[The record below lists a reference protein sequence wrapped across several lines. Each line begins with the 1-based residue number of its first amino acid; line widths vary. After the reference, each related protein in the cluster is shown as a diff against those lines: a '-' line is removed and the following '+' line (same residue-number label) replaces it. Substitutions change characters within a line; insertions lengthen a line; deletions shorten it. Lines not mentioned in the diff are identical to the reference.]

1 MFNEVVAG
9 LAGSTIPDEIH
20 NLSSVFQVYP
30 VVFYKLDMSG
40 NLFPEWMEGTPEW
53 YLNPFPILM
62 VWPIIILFGFS
73 FF

>member
-1 MFNEVVAG
+1 MFCGDVLTGLKSVIYFLLVSYSMFNDVVAG

-40 NLFPEWMEGTPEW
+40 NLFSE
-53 YLNPFPILM
+53 
-62 VWPIIILFGFS
+62 
-73 FF
+73 